1 MLRRLT
7 GRIRTKRAAE
17 ANTEPTDEPLVDNHP
32 GTAVASS
39 AQDHASDTGQAADGE
54 RPGDTSAD
62 TRTETHG
69 AALDFE
75 SAASADDAVPHTT
88 RTTTGLRSAIIASIL
103 VVAVLG
109 GLIGYLGYRS
119 YETRLAAQ
127 QRELFLQTARQAAV
141 NLTTISY
148 THADQDV
155 ARILDSATGSFSD
168 TFRDRAQSFI
178 DVVKKAQS
186 ESEGTVTAAGLESI
200 DADRAQVIV
209 ALSVKTSNAGVPEQ
223 QPRGWRMRLNVQKVG
238 DTAKV
243 SDVQFVA

>member
-7 GRIRTKRAAE
+7 GRIRTERAAG
-17 ANTEPTDEPLVDNHP
+17 ANTEPTDEPLVDNDP
-32 GTAVASS
+32 ATAVASS
-39 AQDHASDTGQAADGE
+39 AQDHASDTRQVADGE
-54 RPGDTSAD
+54 CPGDTSAD

-69 AALDFE
+69 ATLDYE
-75 SAASADDAVPHTT
+75 SAASADDAVAHTT
-88 RTTTGLRSAIIASIL
+88 RTITGLRCAIIASIL

-109 GLIGYLGYRS
+109 GLIGYLGYRT

-148 THADQDV
+148 AHADQDV
-155 ARILDSATGSFSD
+155 ARILDSATGSFQD

-186 ESEGTVTAAGLESI
+186 ESEGTVTAAGLESV

-223 QPRGWRMRLNVQKVG
+223 QPRGWRMRLSVQKMG